1 MKLIVGL
8 QELSKIGTVSQVAPE
23 RTLRFISFH
32 RYSRRIISSEFLPP
46 INIVPS
52 RPKPFAK
59 PQMAHFVLLQCSKL
73 EPGPVEKGRRRRR
86 LQVRFQIRVALTQP
100 KLLLLPLLPTLA
112 RLAWFKSE
120 RSGKFA
126 GDDPLTFERLAGL
139 IYDRNP
145 TDLDHPIRLLRH
157 RG

>member
-1 MKLIVGL
+1 
-8 QELSKIGTVSQVAPE
+8 
-23 RTLRFISFH
+23 
-32 RYSRRIISSEFLPP
+32 
-46 INIVPS
+46 
-52 RPKPFAK
+52 
-59 PQMAHFVLLQCSKL
+59 MAHFVLLQCSKL
-73 EPGPVEKGRRRRR
+73 EPGPVEKGRRRRRR

-100 KLLLLPLLPTLA
+100 KLLLLPLLPSLA
-112 RLAWFKSE
+112 RLAWFKSERFE